1 MFLAALVEADV
12 VPVLTGVV
20 AHLGYVDPGF
30 AILAASAGAFTGD
43 CVWFLAGRCY
53 SKRIQA
59 TGLYRRL
66 GLTAE
71 NLIQKLGIWGIPA
84 SHMIYGTRVATMIV
98 WGVQRFSTVKFALVD
113 AFGCVGFTTL
123 LFMLGFGFSASA
135 SHIIEGVKRVELLM
149 LGALTVTVL
158 FFHLISRAARR
169 RVEQLPTGDGR
180 AKGR

>member
-20 AHLGYVDPGF
+20 AHFGYVDPGS

-43 CVWFLAGRCY
+43 FVWFWAGRCY

-71 NLIQKLGIWGIPA
+71 NLVRRLGIWGIPA

-98 WGVQRFSTVKFALVD
+98 WGVRRFSTAKFALVD
-113 AFGCVGFTTL
+113 ALGCVGFTTL

-135 SHIIEGVKRVELLM
+135 SHIVEGVKRVELLM
-149 LGALTVTVL
+149 LGALTVTLL

-180 AKGR
+180 SK